1 MLLKAAHQS
10 EPITMACIASA
21 GLMELHSGT
30 DKNRNNVRY
39 VMFRFRLWEIVRR
52 DHGWMEMR
60 PIKKIE
66 DLLSGTSLS
75 LKSMSIS
82 INHDND
88 LHCTGLKKKRNV
100 LFAAHMHFPP
110 VIFVLWNTRCNQ
122 YVGIPHRQ
130 RTLGTS
136 APPSTGDALLQA
148 KGAPSP
154 QPEPHLRPSLV
165 EAKGS
170 RACFPSAELGSTLLP
185 LAPCWGFGTN

>member
-1 MLLKAAHQS
+1 
-10 EPITMACIASA
+10 
-21 GLMELHSGT
+21 MELHSGT

-88 LHCTGLKKKRNV
+88 LHCTGLKKKKE
-100 LFAAHMHFPP
+100 M
-110 VIFVLWNTRCNQ
+110 C
-122 YVGIPHRQ
+122 
-130 RTLGTS
+130 
-136 APPSTGDALLQA
+136 
-148 KGAPSP
+148 
-154 QPEPHLRPSLV
+154 
-165 EAKGS
+165 
-170 RACFPSAELGSTLLP
+170 CLLP
-185 LAPCWGFGTN
+185 KCISRQ

>member
-1 MLLKAAHQS
+1 
-10 EPITMACIASA
+10 
-21 GLMELHSGT
+21 
-30 DKNRNNVRY
+30 
-39 VMFRFRLWEIVRR
+39 MFRFRLWEIVRR

-88 LHCTGLKKKRNV
+88 LHCTGLKKKRHV
-100 LFAAHMHFPP
+100 LFAAQMHFPP